1 MTEIINSKPFPV
13 IIKNYLTDGWKVI
26 NYYSANRE
34 DVLFTAQTWKEAKD
48 FYDAERAK
56 RNSTPEP

>member
-34 DVLFTAQTWKEAKD
+34 DVLFTAQTWKEAKE

-56 RNSTPEP
+56 RGA